1 MAADWLKQMVMRRLQ
16 LTDRTIGAA
25 VGELTRKH
33 NVPVF
38 GVKMKRD
45 EVWDDMYARPGSTRS
60 PARMMRP
67 APRCCWTDWKAI
79 CGIPWRA
86 PMAWA
91 RGDIA
96 ALRKDQALY
105 DTLKGPKVCTEYF
118 EDINVGT
125 VQQRALRRFS
135 YSESVRYLKN
145 YRSTLVVVP
154 ISILFERNG
163 LITRLKRAGYKVEE
177 PASLSNPAPEE

>member
-1 MAADWLKQMVMRRLQ
+1 MA
-16 LTDRTIGAA
+16 
-25 VGELTRKH
+25 
-33 NVPVF
+33 
-38 GVKMKRD
+38 
-45 EVWDDMYARPGSTRS
+45 
-60 PARMMRP
+60 
-67 APRCCWTDWKAI
+67 
-79 CGIPWRA
+79 RA
-86 PMAWA
+86 NAWA

-96 ALRKDQALY
+96 TLRKDQALY

-135 YSESVRYLKN
+135 YSESLRYLKT

-177 PASLSNPAPEE
+177 PASLSHPAPEE